1 MNLEG
6 KRKMDLTIEQ
16 KYLLR
21 LVLVA
26 ALILGAGCL
35 GSESRHLV
43 ASALHRVDVIV
54 GGLAQ

>member
-1 MNLEG
+1 
-6 KRKMDLTIEQ
+6 MDLTIEQ

-26 ALILGAGCL
+26 ALVLGAGCL
-35 GSESRHLV
+35 GSDMWHLV
-43 ASALHRVDVIV
+43 ASALHRVDMIV